1 VDKDIEELKEKLK
14 DYYGTAMT
22 NGFPMAVF
30 ELSEVDEL
38 SDDEIMEKVGIEPP
52 LSIEFAKEL
61 IKNGLSINLNNIKD
75 VTSLSKE
82 IITSLKAG
90 DKYE

>member
-1 VDKDIEELKEKLK
+1 MDKDIEELKEKLK

-38 SDDEIMEKVGIEPP
+38 SDDEIMEKAES
-52 LSIEFAKEL
+52 L
-61 IKNGLSINLNNIKD
+61 GLWSNPVN
-75 VTSLSKE
+75 V
-82 IITSLKAG
+82 
-90 DKYE
+90 